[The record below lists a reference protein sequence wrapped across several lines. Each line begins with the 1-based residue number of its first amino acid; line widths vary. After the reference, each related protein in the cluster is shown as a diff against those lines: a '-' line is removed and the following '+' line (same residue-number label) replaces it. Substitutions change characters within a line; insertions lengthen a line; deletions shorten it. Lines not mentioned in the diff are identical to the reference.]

1 MTNQFPLSTFNRPL
15 DKKLPEVFVTSSKSQ
30 SDTQM
35 TDLIEQPVSLDQIST
50 KHEITRQEISDMSQ
64 HVLELLSEITR
75 LNFSCLFFSLHSPVH
90 QHPEEKSLVKII
102 LFF

>member
-1 MTNQFPLSTFNRPL
+1 
-15 DKKLPEVFVTSSKSQ
+15 
-30 SDTQM
+30 M
-35 TDLIEQPVSLDQIST
+35 TDLIEQPESLDQMST

-75 LNFSCLFFSLHSPVH
+75 LNLSCLFSSLHSPVH
-90 QHPEEKSLVKII
+90 QHPEEESLVEII